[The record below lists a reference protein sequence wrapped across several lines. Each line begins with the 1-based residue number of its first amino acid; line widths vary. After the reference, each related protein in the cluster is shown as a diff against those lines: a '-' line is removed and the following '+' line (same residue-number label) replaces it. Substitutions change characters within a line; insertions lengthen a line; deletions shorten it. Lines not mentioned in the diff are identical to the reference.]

1 MTGLEVI
8 FVIGLALAMFIA
20 YTIADDIAR
29 RSFLKDALD
38 ANIWKSEF
46 DKYPE
51 DKNFT
56 VDEAMELV
64 YKDVVN
70 TTRAIVHAL

>member
-29 RSFLKDALD
+29 WSFLKDALD
-38 ANIWKSEF
+38 ANICKSEF

-64 YKDVVN
+64 RKDVVN
-70 TTRAIVHAL
+70 TMRAIVHAL

>member
-20 YTIADDIAR
+20 YAIADDIAR
-29 RSFLKDALD
+29 RSFLKDILD
-38 ANIWKSEF
+38 ANNWKSEF

-51 DKNFT
+51 DKNLT
-56 VDEAMELV
+56 VDEAVELV
-64 YKDVVN
+64 RKDVVN
-70 TTRAIVHAL
+70 GMRDIVHAL

>member
-8 FVIGLALAMFIA
+8 FVIGLALSMFIA

-38 ANIWKSEF
+38 VNNWKSEF

-51 DKNFT
+51 DKNLT

-64 YKDVVN
+64 HKDVVN
-70 TTRAIVHAL
+70 TTRTIVHAL